1 MYILLSFSQPVL
13 SLNPILLK
21 LFCNLGVQSLLTL
34 IPSAFYDW
42 IDICSIFSVTVSPLL
57 CTLLFVFSY
66 MKSIFL
72 NRHSAFFVCVHW
84 TSKNMVL
91 TWFFFWIY
99 YSASIESRILKWFG
113 RASSTIVANIS
124 IDDIKHLDDF
134 EVSFCVVQ
142 LVITYFY

>member
-1 MYILLSFSQPVL
+1 MISSSYMYILLSFSQPVL

-66 MKSIFL
+66 TKSIFL

-91 TWFFFWIY
+91 TWFFFSEFIIQHQLRVVFL
-99 YSASIESRILKWFG
+99 SGSEE
-113 RASSTIVANIS
+113 
-124 IDDIKHLDDF
+124 HQ
-134 EVSFCVVQ
+134 VQ
-142 LVITYFY
+142 LWQTSPLMI